1 MRLSSDMYSS
11 SQSIGQAGKFILI
24 FQNAQNVSGTSRY
37 MSPELLDRYSDL
49 SNPESFKQVDL
60 YALSLVIWE
69 ILNRTKLSQME
80 EAPGNPLFKK

>member
-1 MRLSSDMYSS
+1 
-11 SQSIGQAGKFILI
+11 
-24 FQNAQNVSGTSRY
+24 

-69 ILNRTKLSQME
+69 ILNRTKLSE
-80 EAPGNPLFKK
+80 IDDAPGKALHEEQKKIP